1 MSSEST
7 TLMVKGTFASELRTR
22 FCPMRFTYSVM
33 IGSLIMRALD
43 STIMAYCLPIL
54 ISVSYEYQSP
64 MPLPEPGLPTLR
76 LPMSSM
82 SFLLLS
88 CVAPGESP
96 GFAGVTAASAGCVG
110 LCAEGDCVGSGEVT
124 VGCEDGVCDCEVSW
138 ATVGTVRQK

>member
-1 MSSEST
+1 MVNG
-7 TLMVKGTFASELRTR
+7 TLASELRTR

-33 IGSLIMRALD
+33 MGSLIMRALD

-64 MPLPEPGLPTLR
+64 IPVPEPGLPTLR

-88 CVAPGESP
+88 CVAPGASP
-96 GFAGVTAASAGCVG
+96 GVAEAAASAG
-110 LCAEGDCVGSGEVT
+110 
-124 VGCEDGVCDCEVSW
+124 GVEL
-138 ATVGTVRQK
+138 